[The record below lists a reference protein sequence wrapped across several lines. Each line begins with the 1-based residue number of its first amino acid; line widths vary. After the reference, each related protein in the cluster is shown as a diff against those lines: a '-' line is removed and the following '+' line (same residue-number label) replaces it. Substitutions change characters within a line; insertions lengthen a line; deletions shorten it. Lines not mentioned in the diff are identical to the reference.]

1 MSLYRKVDKI
11 IEVSTLPNRK
21 RPMLFVGKGNS
32 VNRVGVFSSDKDAK
46 TFQEYLDYFLGIT
59 PEVKE
64 ANDH

>member
-21 RPMLFVGKGNS
+21 RPMLFVGNGNS

-64 ANDH
+64 ENDH